1 MSRKSLLGRA
11 WLWLP
16 PIVYMLLIFYL
27 SSESAPLPE
36 VTTRVWDKLLH
47 AIEYG
52 TLAVLL
58 CRAFT
63 GEGYG
68 RVAAIGLAFV
78 FTSAYAASDEWHQ
91 LFVPFRNSDLYDWVA
106 DSIGGG
112 AGLAAFAAID
122 LVLHGRAHDRPTAN
136 LAPIE
141 SRDIQS
147 LDR

>member
-1 MSRKSLLGRA
+1 MSRKSFLDRA
-11 WLWLP
+11 WLWTP
-16 PIVYMLLIFYL
+16 PVVTMLLIFHL
-27 SSESAPLPE
+27 SSESSPVPE
-36 VTTRVWDKLLH
+36 ITTLVWDKALH

-52 TLAVLL
+52 TLALL
-58 CRAFT
+58 FCRAFI

-68 RVAAIGLAFV
+68 HVAAIGLAFA

-91 LFVPFRNSDLYDWVA
+91 LFVPLRNSDLYDWIA

-112 AGLAAFAAID
+112 AALAAFAAID
-122 LVLHGRAHDRPTAN
+122 LMLHGRAHDRPAAN
-136 LAPIE
+136 RTPIG